1 MFNSKQTIGI
11 FEADNQET
19 TMRYGF
25 YYKATFDLPFAEGKR
40 AVRVWLPEDYDF
52 EDPSKRF
59 PVIYFSDG
67 QNLVNKYLT
76 AYGDWG
82 LDKVAHELLQEDG
95 ISFIAVGI
103 DCPKEDNERSNELC
117 PPYPVDRDHG
127 IIAPKGD
134 KFVNF
139 IADQLKPLI
148 DGLFFTKPQK
158 PFTAIAGSSMGG
170 IMAFY
175 GGATRFDVFGFSL
188 DFSPA
193 FLLYSQKH
201 WKEILDGLE
210 MTPEKGVKHFFYV
223 GGKDFES
230 YFVSHTFLTFRYM
243 KRRGFT
249 NENLAIIYDSLKIH
263 HESAWHVYLKPALSF
278 WLKNV

>member
-11 FEADNQET
+11 FEADNSET
-19 TMRYGF
+19 TMQFGY
-25 YYKATFDLPFAEGKR
+25 YYKATFKLPFAEGER

-52 EDPSKRF
+52 GNASKRF
-59 PVIYFSDG
+59 PVMYFSDG

-82 LDKVAHELLQEDG
+82 LDKVAHSILTEG
-95 ISFIAVGI
+95 GVSFIAVGI
-103 DCPKEDNERSNELC
+103 DCPTDGDERDNELC
-117 PPYPVDRDHG
+117 PPYTTDREHT
-127 IIAPKGD
+127 ITAPKGD

-139 IADQLKPLI
+139 IADELKPLI
-148 DGLFFTKPQK
+148 DSRFFTRPEKA
-158 PFTAIAGSSMGG
+158 FTAIAGSSMGG

-175 GGATRFDVFGFSL
+175 GGATRHDVFGYSL

-201 WKEILDGLE
+201 WKEILDELDLN
-210 MTPEKGVKHFFYV
+210 PEKGVKHFLYV

-230 YFVSHTFLTFRYM
+230 YFVSHTLLTFKYM
-243 KRRGFT
+243 KKRGF
-249 NENLAIIYDSLKIH
+249 NENNLALIYDSLKIH
-263 HESAWHVYLKPALSF
+263 HESAWNKYLKDALLF
-278 WLKNV
+278 WLKNI